1 MRTQI
6 PPKHPAYTYLKGN
19 VYYFSRAIPA
29 DLKSYYSK
37 PRVIQSLRTTNRRLA
52 VHSSR
57 LLSVRLEDY
66 WHDLRLRNT
75 EPPCAHLLTR
85 EHLQGSSTVITLTQ
99 ALELYLSV
107 KGVGRAEMF
116 FRTARR
122 NIKYVAECLSDRPL
136 DMYKTSDAAQ
146 LRQWLLEKG
155 LSISSVQR
163 TFGVVRAVTNF
174 AIAEL
179 GLGIQ
184 NNFIGIY
191 LSTIHLGEKR
201 RPIPTDKLIKLQK
214 QCLAMDDDIR
224 WLVALISDTGMR
236 LAEAA
241 GLLVEDINLQS
252 PAPYIN
258 LRPHPHRP
266 LKTLASTRHIPLTGL
281 SLWAA
286 KRVCLNRSS
295 GYCFSRYNT
304 QDKTSSNSASA
315 AINKWLKSVVGS
327 SSVIHSLR
335 HSIRERLR
343 EVEAPSEMIDQ
354 IGGWSLK
361 SVGQNYGDGYKLKHM
376 TEWMEKISLPLS
388 C

>member
-29 DLKSYYSK
+29 DLKNYYSK

-107 KGVGRAEMF
+107 KGVGRADMF

-122 NIKYVAECLSDRPL
+122 NIDYVVDCLADRPL

-191 LSTIHLGEKR
+191 LPTMHLGEKR

-236 LAEAA
+236 LAEAS
-241 GLLVEDINLQS
+241 GLLIEDINLQA
-252 PAPYIN
+252 PTPYIN
-258 LRPHPHRP
+258 LRPHSHRP
-266 LKTLASTRHIPLTGL
+266 LKTQASTRHIPLIGV

-295 GYCFSRYNT
+295 GYCFPRYNA

-327 SSVIHSLR
+327 NSVVHSLR
-335 HSIRERLR
+335 HNFRDRLR
-343 EVEAPSEMIDQ
+343 EVEAPSDMIDQ

-361 SVGQNYGDGYKLKHM
+361 TVGQNYGDGYRLKH
-376 TEWMEKISLPLS
+376 TGGWMEKISLKDDS
-388 C
+388 

>member
-85 EHLQGSSTVITLTQ
+85 EHLQGSSTAITLSQ

-191 LSTIHLGEKR
+191 LPTIHLGKKR

-214 QCLAMDDDIR
+214 QCLVMDDDIR

-335 HSIRERLR
+335 HSIRDRLR

-376 TEWMEKISLPLS
+376 AEWMEKISLPLS